1 MHTDFTK
8 GCPTLVKRSH
18 VVKALAYKTT
28 ALSVSTTYL
37 FPSPCDSFCN
47 SRPQLLVELYG
58 CCHAVGSPLTQ
69 NHIVSLFFI
78 SSLFFQLIPTTALPC
93 LAFFTLP
100 YPLVIASSRSTV
112 SRQAT
117 QICCIATRISLRSSR
132 QHIPSSA
139 QVRSSRRLSRS
150 PPLTGLRLMCIH
162 QSRCFSSNGLSY
174 LHCHVISG
182 SAFPEGR
189 FAVPV
194 MTSTISSKDHDING
208 HFP

>member
-139 QVRSSRRLSRS
+139 QVRSQPTPFSITTTHWPQTHVHS
-150 PPLTGLRLMCIH
+150 PKPLFFVQR
-162 QSRCFSSNGLSY
+162 
-174 LHCHVISG
+174 
-182 SAFPEGR
+182 P
-189 FAVPV
+189 
-194 MTSTISSKDHDING
+194 
-208 HFP
+208 